1 MSEMDEIGKYRLLGA
16 AIWLT
21 LLILIVPGWYSHPVN
36 FKPEGA
42 QSALPKVDQPL
53 VGQAYVLPAK
63 TTPPTP
69 QKVLPKAD
77 EAPEPALATQAAQ
90 VASPDA
96 KTHAQA
102 AIKPSAAKPSSPQK
116 EAASAQTVMK
126 GQWLVKVA
134 SYKELKKA
142 NDLLGRLDRDYAVW
156 IKEFPKSKTY
166 SVRTGPYATR
176 EAAQRDKQKIDK
188 AFHTQAIVEQVK

>member
-42 QSALPKVDQPL
+42 QSALPEADQPL

-63 TTPPTP
+63 TTHST
-69 QKVLPKAD
+69 QQDVLPKAD
-77 EAPEPALATQAAQ
+77 VAPQPALATQPAQ
-90 VASPDA
+90 VTSPGVR
-96 KTHAQA
+96 TNEQA
-102 AIKPSAAKPSSPQK
+102 VVKPSAATLSAPQK
-116 EAASAQTVMK
+116 EVASAQSVAK

-142 NDLLGRLDRDYAVW
+142 NDLLGQLDRDYAVW